1 MHRCFRTRLTKRS
14 FNLLSTLWV
23 PDGSMRT
30 IYKILNT
37 GVQTARDVR
46 GREQL
51 LWGSDRGDSNEQKLG
66 LRVKVDRS
74 EVSRRSWSI
83 IWEKNQ
89 ASRHRKRMPF
99 CSISLSV
106 SFLTA
111 NNKGNHTGWQ
121 YATTGNIAEGD

>member
-74 EVSRRSWSI
+74 EVSRRS
-83 IWEKNQ
+83 
-89 ASRHRKRMPF
+89 
-99 CSISLSV
+99 
-106 SFLTA
+106 
-111 NNKGNHTGWQ
+111 
-121 YATTGNIAEGD
+121 